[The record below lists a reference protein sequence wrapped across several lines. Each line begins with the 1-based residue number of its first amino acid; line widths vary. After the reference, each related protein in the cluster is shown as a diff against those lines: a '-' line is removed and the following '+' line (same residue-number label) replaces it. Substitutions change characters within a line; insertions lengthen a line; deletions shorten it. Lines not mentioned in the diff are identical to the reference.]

1 VGHVECHQGDTAGPA
16 GLGKD
21 EGHVQAGIR
30 YGWPAGRQDGD
41 RRSGHWINDMAIL
54 APQQMIAAIEMNSA
68 ADVDEEIVRARKPIR
83 RYGK

>member
-1 VGHVECHQGDTAGPA
+1 
-16 GLGKD
+16 
-21 EGHVQAGIR
+21 
-30 YGWPAGRQDGD
+30 
-41 RRSGHWINDMAIL
+41 MAIL